1 MITLRKFWYIFIF
14 LAAVTM
20 LALALKNQTTTSTKL
35 QDHQKINIQ
44 IANQTL
50 NVEVVNTPESMSKGL
65 GDRTEIGSD
74 GMLFILPNRQKAPFW
89 MKDMQMDLDFVWIVD
104 GRVVQ
109 INEDIKAPKTTIEN
123 EDQNLPVIVPNQ
135 AVDLV
140 LELPAGSIQAQHL
153 QVGDIVHLNQ

>member
-1 MITLRKFWYIFIF
+1 MITLRKYWYIFIF

-65 GDRTEIGSD
+65 GDRSEIGSD

-89 MKDMQMDLDFVWIVD
+89 MKDMHIDLDFVWIAD
-104 GRVVQ
+104 GQVVQ
-109 INEDIKAPKTTIEN
+109 VNENIKAPKTTIEN

-135 AVDLV
+135 TVDLV
-140 LELPAGSIQAQHL
+140 LELSAGSIKNKDVK
-153 QVGDIVHLNQ
+153 VGDRVLLNQ